1 MGGRLRAGR
10 QRGYSAG
17 HEPGVRVLRPLN
29 FDLLGPADV
38 RAEEEAVR
46 EGAAGRGLL
55 SSSLLEGTPC
65 LTRASFLP
73 LGPSLRPPS
82 GDEFFCCISPE
93 FSARPRGIGTSPR
106 EPSLALF
113 AGV

>member
-73 LGPSLRPPS
+73 LGLSLRPPS
-82 GDEFFCCISPE
+82 GDEFFVV
-93 FSARPRGIGTSPR
+93 FLRNFRRARGASKTQIPKKINLKRTRI
-106 EPSLALF
+106 
-113 AGV
+113 